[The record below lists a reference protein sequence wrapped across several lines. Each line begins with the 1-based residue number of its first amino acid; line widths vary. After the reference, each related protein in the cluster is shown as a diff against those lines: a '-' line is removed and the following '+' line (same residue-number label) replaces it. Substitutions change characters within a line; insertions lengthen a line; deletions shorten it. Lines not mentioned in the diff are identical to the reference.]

1 MSAWTWV
8 LAALCVIGA
17 ALAVA
22 SLVYVLLA
30 ALRVRAKIAGLKR
43 RPLFLSLESL
53 RIQQSR
59 LTKIGGDLVPV
70 MKRAQAAVASVK
82 ESVRDSGLI
91 ESRSALEESG
101 AELHALYE
109 DLR

>member
-8 LAALCVIGA
+8 LAALCITGA
-17 ALAVA
+17 ALALA
-22 SLVYVLLA
+22 SIVSVLIA
-30 ALRVRAKIAGLKR
+30 ALRLRAKIADVKR

-59 LTKIGGDLVPV
+59 LTKMGSDVAPV
-70 MKRAQAAVASVK
+70 IKRAQAAVTSL
-82 ESVRDSGLI
+82 RDSMRHTGLT
-91 ESRSALEESG
+91 ESRGALEESG
-101 AELHALYE
+101 AELRALYD